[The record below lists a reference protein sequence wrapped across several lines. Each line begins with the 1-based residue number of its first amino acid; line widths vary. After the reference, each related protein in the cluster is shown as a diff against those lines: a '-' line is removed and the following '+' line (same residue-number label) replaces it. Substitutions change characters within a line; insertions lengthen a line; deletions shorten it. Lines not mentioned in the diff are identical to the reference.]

1 MSVKDEVIK
10 LIQDLPDNVTV
21 EDILYKLYARARIEE
36 GINELDAGRGISHTE
51 VMEKIKSW
59 LN

>member
-21 EDILYKLYARARIEE
+21 EDILYKLYVRARIDE
-36 GINELDAGRGISHTE
+36 GISELDAGKGINHSE
-51 VMEKIKSW
+51 AMERINKW

>member
-10 LIQDLPDNVTV
+10 LIQELPDTATT
-21 EDILYKLYARARIEE
+21 EDILYKLYVRARIEE
-36 GINELDAGRGISHTE
+36 GIKELDEGKGLSHEDAMDEIS
-51 VMEKIKSW
+51 KW

>member
-10 LIQDLPDNVTV
+10 LIQELPDTATT
-21 EDILYKLYARARIEE
+21 EDILYKLHVRARIEE
-36 GINELDAGRGISHTE
+36 GIKELDEGKGLSHE
-51 VMEKIKSW
+51 DAMEKISKW

>member
-10 LIQDLPDNVTV
+10 LIQNLPDTVTV
-21 EDILYKLYARARIEE
+21 EDILYRLYARAKIEE
-36 GINELDAGRGISHTE
+36 GLNELDAGKGISHSE
-51 VMEKIKSW
+51 AMEKIKSW

>member
-10 LIQDLPDNVTV
+10 LIQDLPDNATV
-21 EDILYKLYARARIEE
+21 EDILYKLYARAKIDE
-36 GINELDAGRGISHTE
+36 GINELDAGKGLTHGE
-51 VMEKIKSW
+51 AMDKIKTW

>member
-21 EDILYKLYARARIEE
+21 EEILYKLYARAKIEE
-36 GINELDAGRGISHTE
+36 GIHELDTGKGISHADAM
-51 VMEKIKSW
+51 VKIKTW

>member
-21 EDILYKLYARARIEE
+21 EDILYKLYVRARIDE
-36 GINELDAGRGISHTE
+36 GLSELDAGKGIIHSE
-51 VMEKIKSW
+51 AMEQINKW

>member
-1 MSVKDEVIK
+1 MSVKDEVIR

-21 EDILYKLYARARIEE
+21 EDILYKLYVRARIEE
-36 GINELDAGRGISHTE
+36 GLTELDAGKGITHSE
-51 VMEKIKSW
+51 AMERINKW

>member
-10 LIQDLPDNVTV
+10 LIQELPENVTV
-21 EDILYKLYARARIEE
+21 EDILYKLYARAKIEE
-36 GINELDAGRGISHTE
+36 GINELDAGKGLSHSE
-51 VMEKIKSW
+51 AMEQLKTW

>member
-21 EDILYKLYARARIEE
+21 EDILYRLYVRARIDE
-36 GINELDAGRGISHTE
+36 GLTELDAGKGLAHSE
-51 VMEKIKSW
+51 AMEQINKW

>member
-10 LIQDLPDNVTV
+10 LIQDLPDTVTV
-21 EDILYKLYARARIEE
+21 EDILYKLYARAKIEE
-36 GINELDAGRGISHTE
+36 GINELDAGKGISHADA
-51 VMEKIKSW
+51 MEKIKKW

>member
-10 LIQDLPDNVTV
+10 LIQDLPDTVTV
-21 EDILYKLYARARIEE
+21 EDIIYRLYARAKIEE
-36 GINELDAGRGISHTE
+36 GLNELDAGKGISHSE
-51 VMEKIKSW
+51 AMEKIKTR

>member
-10 LIQDLPDNVTV
+10 LIQDLPDTVTV
-21 EDILYKLYARARIEE
+21 EDILYKLYARAKIEE
-36 GINELDAGRGISHTE
+36 GINELDVGKGISHADA
-51 VMEKIKSW
+51 MERIKTW

>member
-10 LIQDLPDNVTV
+10 LIQDLPENATV
-21 EDILYKLYARARIEE
+21 EDILYKLYARAKIEE
-36 GINELDAGRGISHTE
+36 GINELDAGKGVPHTE
-51 VMEKIKSW
+51 ALEHIKKW

>member
-10 LIQDLPDNVTV
+10 LIQYLPDNVTV
-21 EDILYKLYARARIEE
+21 EEILYKLYARARIEE

-51 VMEKIKSW
+51 AMEKIKSW